1 MESEGKFSR
10 SLSGN
15 PVNLQLEL
23 YKFQREFWAKFPP
36 EKAAI
41 MQEATQALAKE
52 FQNRRTLRIGDE
64 APDFVLPNT
73 GGKQISLW
81 EQLNQGVVLLNF
93 YFGSWCPY
101 CNLELRAYQELLPK
115 IQALGASV
123 LAISPQTIDAS
134 RRTALNN
141 ALSFDLLSDSGC
153 QVARDYGVVFEIPDS
168 LRLLYTELGH
178 ALPDYNGTE
187 DWLLP
192 VPATFIIDRRHHIA
206 LAHIDVDYS
215 KRYEPADAIAI
226 LLSLFVTA

>member
-1 MESEGKFSR
+1 M
-10 SLSGN
+10 
-15 PVNLQLEL
+15 
-23 YKFQREFWAKFPP
+23 AKLPH

-41 MQEATQALAKE
+41 IQGLTQALAKE
-52 FQNRRTLRIGDE
+52 FQNRRALRIDDE
-64 APDFVLPNT
+64 APDFLLQNT
-73 GGKQISLW
+73 ECQQISLYDR
-81 EQLNQGVVLLNF
+81 LNQGAVILCF

-123 LAISPQTIDAS
+123 LAISPQTLDAS
-134 RRTALNN
+134 RKTAIKNS
-141 ALSFDLLSDSGC
+141 LSFDVLSDSGC
-153 QVARDYGVVFEIPDS
+153 QIARDYGIVFEIPAP
-168 LRLLYTELGH
+168 LKLLYTELGH

-192 VPATFIIDRRHHIA
+192 VPATFIIDRRRHIA

-226 LLSLFVTA
+226 LLSLFVAA

>member
-1 MESEGKFSR
+1 M
-10 SLSGN
+10 
-15 PVNLQLEL
+15 NLQLEL
-23 YKFQREFWAKFPP
+23 HKFQNEFMAKLPH

-41 MQEATQALAKE
+41 IQGLTQALAKE
-52 FQNRRTLRIGDE
+52 FQNRRALRIDDE
-64 APDFVLPNT
+64 APDFLLQNT
-73 GGKQISLW
+73 DCQQISLYDR
-81 EQLNQGVVLLNF
+81 LNQGAVILCF

-123 LAISPQTIDAS
+123 LAISPQTLDAS
-134 RRTALNN
+134 RKTAIKNS
-141 ALSFDLLSDSGC
+141 LSFDVLSDSGC
-153 QVARDYGVVFEIPDS
+153 QIARDYGIVFEIPAP
-168 LRLLYTELGH
+168 LKLLYTELGH

-192 VPATFIIDRRHHIA
+192 VPATFIIDRRRHIA

-226 LLSLFVTA
+226 LLSLFVAA

>member
-1 MESEGKFSR
+1 M
-10 SLSGN
+10 
-15 PVNLQLEL
+15 NLQLEL
-23 YKFQREFWAKFPP
+23 SQFKREFFQKFPP

-41 MQEATQALAKE
+41 MQGATQALAKE
-52 FQNRRTLRIGDE
+52 FQNRRALRIDDE
-64 APDFVLPNT
+64 APNFLLQNT
-73 GGKQISLW
+73 DGQQISLYDK
-81 EQLNQGVVLLNF
+81 LNQGAVILCF

-101 CNLELRAYQELLPK
+101 CNLELRAYQGLLPK

-134 RRTALNN
+134 RKTALNN
-141 ALSFDLLSDSGC
+141 ALSFDVLSDSGC
-153 QVARDYGVVFEIPDS
+153 TVARDYGVVFEISDP

-206 LAHIDVDYS
+206 LAHIDVDYT

-226 LLSLFVTA
+226 LLSLFVAA